1 MRLNWKDFLY
11 FQKSDRNAIVLLLLL
26 IVIAGVFI
34 IAGKSYWIER
44 NIEEQQRALNE
55 FNKFQNESMPQP
67 LSVDGDENEIE
78 EEVTS
83 AKPLK
88 KTKAEIIKLK
98 EGETIELNGASITT
112 LKRIPGVGDE
122 YARRIMEYRNQ
133 LGGFISLEQLT
144 EIKGITKKRYT
155 NISMYL
161 VIKNKHKRIRVNNLS
176 KDALL
181 KHPYVNES
189 HANAIIKKREEAGKI
204 LSIDELK
211 AEKAFSS
218 RDLNRLSEYLS
229 FD

>member
-34 IAGKSYWIER
+34 ITGKSYWIER
-44 NIEEQQRALNE
+44 NVEEQQRALNE
-55 FNKFQNESMPQP
+55 FDKFQNESMPHP
-67 LSVDGDENEIE
+67 LSVDEDENEKE
-78 EEVTS
+78 EETTS
-83 AKPLK
+83 TKPVK

-98 EGETIELNGASITT
+98 EGETIELNGASIIT
-112 LKRIPGVGDE
+112 LKRIPGIGDE

-155 NISMYL
+155 NISPYL
-161 VIKNKHKRIRVNNLS
+161 VIKNKHKRIKVNNLS

-189 HANAIIKKREEAGKI
+189 HANAIIKKREETGKI
-204 LSIDELK
+204 LSIEELK

>member
-1 MRLNWKDFLY
+1 MGLNWKDFLY

-67 LSVDGDENEIE
+67 LSVDGNENEIE
-78 EEVTS
+78 EEATS
-83 AKPLK
+83 TKPLK

-155 NISMYL
+155 NISPYL

-204 LSIDELK
+204 LSIEELK